1 MRWDEY
7 LSNVEYKA
15 DNESRRRFGLELM
28 LAFKQ
33 KNISEG
39 MQWFQAIHLHSRIK
53 KWSVTYPTA
62 AQFPHPS
69 YAAIGDAIGGT
80 TDEVDIFNMIA
91 GGDIETACFSL
102 MYGQNDS
109 MSQPNHWITEERRQ
123 WIITQ
128 MKAWLG
134 WP

>member
-1 MRWDEY
+1 MNWEEY
-7 LSNVEYKA
+7 LSNPQYKA
-15 DNESRRRFGLELM
+15 DNESRRKFGGELM

-53 KWSVTYPTA
+53 KWKVNYPTP
-62 AQFPHPS
+62 AQFPHPAYS
-69 YAAIGDAIGGT
+69 SIGNVIGGT
-80 TDEVDIFNMIA
+80 SDEVDLFNMIA

-102 MYGQNDS
+102 MYGENDA
-109 MSQPNHWITEERRQ
+109 MDLPHHWISEERRQ
-123 WIITQ
+123 WIVSQ